1 MALACLVCHVK
12 DRPSRSLSGGETRCP
27 PAIDCFTRRKM
38 PPSSSKVAPHSP
50 QPVRHQGPPGG
61 PRLVR
66 SLAVSRDL
74 VRDWKFD
81 ENTPAEG

>member
-12 DRPSRSLSGGETRCP
+12 DSPRGPSLSPAGAP
-27 PAIDCFTRRKM
+27 PGSA
-38 PPSSSKVAPHSP
+38 
-50 QPVRHQGPPGG
+50 GG